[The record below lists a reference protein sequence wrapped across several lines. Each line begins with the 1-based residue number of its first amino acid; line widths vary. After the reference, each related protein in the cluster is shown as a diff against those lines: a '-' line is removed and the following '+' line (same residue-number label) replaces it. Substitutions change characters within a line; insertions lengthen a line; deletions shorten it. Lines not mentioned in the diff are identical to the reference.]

1 MTDRGN
7 LKAFRPYYRWK
18 CFVPVASADVY
29 GYFSEEHLLGI
40 VVSVLLT
47 LRVVS
52 RPTLGE
58 AGSDRVAY
66 LKGVMSALSDGRSWG
81 RDFQARDSP
90 LISEERSLK
99 RAK

>member
-52 RPTLGE
+52 
-58 AGSDRVAY
+58 
-66 LKGVMSALSDGRSWG
+66 
-81 RDFQARDSP
+81 
-90 LISEERSLK
+90 
-99 RAK
+99 